1 MYRIIL
7 IDDEPLIL
15 AGIASLI
22 CWEEHDCCI
31 VGKATNGH
39 TAIDLILD
47 TRPDI
52 VITDIR
58 MPVMN
63 GLELIQAC
71 KEKNCEFAFIFL
83 TNLEDFQLAKEA
95 VHLGA
100 TDYLV
105 KLDLKP
111 QTLIQALERAK
122 EHCSRM
128 ESHHNKE
135 LYALL
140 LKDSRKQLEQNY
152 FSQLLLTPP
161 SDSEFAFNPEID
173 ASYRNAYLLLLQ
185 MKPEQILFGQTEP
198 YDFQFISSQLLDVVS
213 GIGTRYFSSHAMLMP
228 QKDTMLLVVSP
239 KAESDNEKALSE
251 FCTKVNVAL
260 GTYFALTALFGISQ
274 KSRETSRLPQA
285 LSEARS
291 ALGRCYYDSALG
303 ISFYQDQKSRLRQ
316 PAQREFNINFL
327 KKSMSA
333 AVLENESQDLKE
345 IFLELSELFAQ
356 YKPDK
361 PQAVSACINIYS
373 YLHDLLQNESTR
385 ENAFPY
391 SIDIAKQLSGLGSLD
406 DILLWLDSFCEKI
419 CAMLAERKEKR
430 SDKFVYMAK
439 RYIHEHYREKLT
451 LSEIAEHLTISPGY
465 LSSTFSRYMNKTVS
479 DYIAE
484 VKIEHAKE
492 LIDSGQYLIYEI
504 ADQLG
509 FENAYY
515 FSKVFKK
522 VTGMAPKNYECWR
535 KLNKTD

>member
-345 IFLELSELFAQ
+345 IFRELSDLFAQ

>member
-39 TAIDLILD
+39 DAIDMILE
-47 TRPDI
+47 TQPDI
-52 VITDIR
+52 IITDIR

-63 GLELIQAC
+63 GLELIEAC
-71 KEKNCEFAFIFL
+71 QEKHCEFAFIFL
-83 TNLEDFQLAKEA
+83 TNLEDFQLAKQA
-95 VHLGA
+95 VRLGA
-100 TDYLV
+100 IDYLV
-105 KLDLKP
+105 KLDLQP
-111 QTLIQALERAK
+111 QTLIQALDRAK

-135 LYALL
+135 LYSLL
-140 LKDSRKQLEQNY
+140 LKDTQEQQERNY
-152 FSQLLLTPP
+152 FSQLILSPADHELP
-161 SDSEFAFNPEID
+161 SNPEISDRYQD
-173 ASYRNAYLLLLQ
+173 ACLILLQ
-185 MKPEQILFGQTEP
+185 MKPEQILFGHTEA
-198 YDFQFISSQLLDVVS
+198 YDFQFISSQLQDIVS
-213 GIGTRYFSSHAMLMP
+213 GIGGRYFSSHTILMP
-228 QKDTMLLVVSP
+228 HKDTLLLVVCP
-239 KAESDNEKALSE
+239 KPESSTEKSLSE

-260 GTYFALTALFGISQ
+260 STYFALTALFGISL
-274 KSRETSRLPQA
+274 KKAGISMLPEALREAQ
-285 LSEARS
+285 S
-291 ALGRCYYDSALG
+291 ALNRCYYDSSLRIA
-303 ISFYQDQKSRLRQ
+303 FYKDQESRLRP

-333 AVLENESQDLKE
+333 AVLENESQDLRE
-345 IFLELSELFAQ
+345 IFRELFELFTQ

-361 PQAVSACINIYS
+361 TQAVSACINIYS
-373 YLHDLLQNESTR
+373 YLHDLLQNDAFE

-391 SIDIAKQLSGLGSLD
+391 SIDIAEQLSRLGSLD
-406 DILLWLDSFCEKI
+406 DILQWQNSFCEKI
-419 CAMLAERKEKR
+419 CTLLTERKEKR
-430 SDKFVYMAK
+430 SDKFVHMAK

-451 LSEIAEHLTISPGY
+451 LSDIAEYLKISSGY
-465 LSSTFSRYMNKTVS
+465 LSTSFSICTNRTVS

-504 ADQLG
+504 ANQLG

-522 VTGMAPKNYECWR
+522 VTGMSPKNYECR
-535 KLNKTD
+535 HRLNQD

>member
-39 TAIDLILD
+39 DAIDMILE
-47 TRPDI
+47 TQPDI
-52 VITDIR
+52 IITDIR

-63 GLELIQAC
+63 GLELIEAC
-71 KEKNCEFAFIFL
+71 QEKNCEFAFIFL
-83 TNLEDFQLAKEA
+83 TNLEDFQLAKQA

-100 TDYLV
+100 IDYLV
-105 KLDLKP
+105 KLDLQP
-111 QTLIQALERAK
+111 QTLIQALDRAK

-135 LYALL
+135 LYTLL
-140 LKDSRKQLEQNY
+140 LKDTHKQQERNY
-152 FSQLLLTPP
+152 FSQLILSAAEDRPP
-161 SDSEFAFNPEID
+161 SNPEIE
-173 ASYRNAYLLLLQ
+173 ALYQEAYLILLQ
-185 MKPEQILFGQTEP
+185 MKPEQILFGQDKD
-198 YDFQFISSQLLDVVS
+198 YDFQFISSQLQDIVS
-213 GIGTRYFSSHAMLMP
+213 GIGARYFSSHTILTP
-228 QKDTMLLVVSP
+228 HKDTLLLVVCP
-239 KAESDNEKALSE
+239 KPESNTEKSLTE

-260 GTYFALTALFGISQ
+260 STYFALTALFGISL
-274 KSRETSRLPQA
+274 KKTEAAMLPEA
-285 LSEARS
+285 LCEAQT
-291 ALGRCYYDSALG
+291 ALNRCYYDSSLQIA
-303 ISFYQDQKSRLRQ
+303 FYKKQDSRLHP

-333 AVLENESQDLKE
+333 AVLENESHVLRE
-345 IFLELSELFAQ
+345 IFRELSELFTQ

-361 PQAVSACINIYS
+361 TQAVSACINIYS
-373 YLHDLLQNESTR
+373 YLHDLLCRESA
-385 ENAFPY
+385 EDNAFPY
-391 SIDIAKQLSGLGSLD
+391 SMDIARQLSQLGSLD
-406 DILLWLDSFCEKI
+406 DILQWLDSFCEKI
-419 CAMLAERKEKR
+419 CTLLTERKEKR
-430 SDKFVYMAK
+430 SDKFVHMAK

-451 LSEIAEHLTISPGY
+451 LSDIAEHLNISSGY
-465 LSSTFSRYMNKTVS
+465 LSTSFSSCTNQTVS

-504 ADQLG
+504 ANQLG

-522 VTGMAPKNYECWR
+522 VTGMSPKNYEYR
-535 KLNKTD
+535 NKLNQK

>member
-345 IFLELSELFAQ
+345 IFRELSELFAQ

-373 YLHDLLQNESTR
+373 YPHDLLQNESTR

>member
-95 VHLGA
+95 MHLGA

-345 IFLELSELFAQ
+345 IFRELSELFAQ

>member
-22 CWEEHDCCI
+22 NWEEHDCCI

-39 TAIDLILD
+39 TAIDLILK
-47 TRPDI
+47 TKPDI

-71 KEKNCEFAFIFL
+71 REKNCEFAFIFL
-83 TNLEDFQLAKEA
+83 TNLEDFQLAKQA

-100 TDYLV
+100 ADYLV
-105 KLDLKP
+105 KLDLHP
-111 QTLIQALERAK
+111 QTLIQALDQAK
-122 EHCSRM
+122 EQCSRL
-128 ESHHNKE
+128 ESHHNRE
-135 LYALL
+135 LYTLL
-140 LKDSRKQLEQNY
+140 LKDNQKQLERNY
-152 FSQLLLTPP
+152 FSQLILHP
-161 SDSEFAFNPEID
+161 SDKEPLSNPEID
-173 ASYRNAYLLLLQ
+173 ACYENAYVILVQ
-185 MKPEQILFGQTEP
+185 MKPEQILFGQTEA
-198 YDFQFISSQLLDVVS
+198 YDFQFISSQLTEVVS
-213 GIGTRYFSSHAMLMP
+213 GIGTRYFSSHTILMP
-228 QKDTMLLVVSP
+228 QEDTMLLAAAP
-239 KAESDNEKALSE
+239 KPESDNENSLSE
-251 FCTKVNVAL
+251 FCTKVNIAL

-274 KSRETSRLPQA
+274 KKTSAPQLA
-285 LSEARS
+285 QAFSEAQS
-291 ALGRCYYDSALG
+291 ALELCYYDSTLRIA
-303 ISFYQDQKSRLRQ
+303 FYQNKESRTEQ
-316 PAQREFNINFL
+316 NSHKEFNINFL

-333 AVLENESQDLKE
+333 AVLENESQDLRE
-345 IFLELSELFAQ
+345 IFSELSQLFTQ

-361 PQAVSACINIYS
+361 TQAASACINIYS
-373 YLHDLLQNESTR
+373 YLHDLLQNESSD
-385 ENAFPY
+385 ESIFPY
-391 SIDIAKQLSGLGSLD
+391 SIDIAEQLSRLGSLD
-406 DILLWLDSFCEKI
+406 DILAWLNSFCEKI
-419 CAMLAERKEKR
+419 CTLLTDRKEKR
-430 SDKFVYMAK
+430 SDKFVHMAK

-451 LSEIAEHLTISPGY
+451 LSDIAEHLKISPGY
-465 LSSTFSRYMNKTVS
+465 LSSCFSRSMNRTVS

-522 VTGMAPKNYECWR
+522 VTGMAPKNYECR
-535 KLNKTD
+535 HKLNNT